1 MRRRDFILL
10 LGGASLFPA
19 RAAWAQATGRIY
31 RIGIITREPNAWG
44 QFFEELQA
52 NGFVRD
58 RNLLVVGA
66 FGIGGDQYGALA
78 GELAKAGVDAIIV
91 GGAPGTRAAQQATR
105 SIPILSLADDLVG
118 ERFVAS
124 LAHPGGN
131 ITGISML
138 APELDGKRQ
147 EILLE
152 LVPAARHLAT
162 LADPQTTP
170 PQQLQRLEAAAG
182 ERNIEFSIHRATTR
196 DEIVSAIAAAKAA
209 GAQALNV
216 LASVNFYANRPLVIE
231 TVARVGLPAMFQ
243 WPEWIEHGALAGYGP
258 SLASMFRQMA
268 RQLVKVL
275 NGTLPTEIPVEQP
288 TTIELALNLKTAA
301 ALALAVPPSLL
312 IRADKVIE

>member
-1 MRRRDFILL
+1 M
-10 LGGASLFPA
+10 GAA
-19 RAAWAQATGRIY
+19 RAQAPGRVY
-31 RIGIITREPNAWG
+31 RIGIITREPHAWG

-52 NGFVRD
+52 NGFIRD
-58 RNLLVVGA
+58 RNLQVVGA
-66 FGIGGDQYGALA
+66 FGIGGEQYGALA

-170 PQQLQRLEAAAG
+170 PQQLLRLEAAAG

-275 NGTLPTEIPVEQP
+275 NGTSPTEIPVEQP

-301 ALALAVPPSLL
+301 ALGLAVPPSLL